1 MNGNNKMLLDTN
13 IVIYIS
19 KKIISVTAFATEDAT
34 LYISDITYMETLGY
48 PFSSLA
54 EKEAIELLLSKFKRI
69 AISEKIIQATILLKQ
84 TQKIKLPDVIIAATA
99 LVHDLEVIT
108 RNEKDFRILGIVVSN
123 PII

>member
-1 MNGNNKMLLDTN
+1 
-13 IVIYIS
+13 
-19 KKIISVTAFATEDAT
+19 
-34 LYISDITYMETLGY
+34 METLGY